1 MAFTNKIKSVIGTLQ
16 NNLQGGVGGAI
27 GGTLSNL
34 ASAVTS
40 QAQNTKIAAKL
51 LNKSPLELN
60 DIDALSHM
68 KENPYAYGNVA
79 YPSSIG
85 NMGEGHYMVFD
96 ILMDKDSTF
105 KTKEFEGINIKDF
118 NPNARDE
125 NVSKATGANVKKGTV
140 KKIQQETDNRVIRRP
155 NGGLAKALDRH
166 THISDTIM
174 LYTPPSAMKFD
185 YKANYAGD
193 QGLGTIGAIAM
204 GLSRDGGLE
213 KLKGLGGAG
222 LEGLRNMAT
231 SIADAVTGDAISG
244 IQTLGLGTSKNPMM
258 AQIFKDVPFREF
270 NFDYE
275 FIPRNEKEKDDVYK
289 IINLFK
295 FHMLPEMTSE
305 FRFLVPSQFQVQYMY
320 RSKEN
325 SYIPRI
331 SRCILTGASFDYAPE
346 EQLQSFKADAQGA
359 PMAHIKMDLTF
370 AETEIMTKETIAE
383 GF

>member
-1 MAFTNKIKSVIGTLQ
+1 MAFTNKIKGVIGTLQ

-60 DIDALSHM
+60 DVDALSHM

-96 ILMDKDSTF
+96 ILMDEDSAF

-118 NPNARDE
+118 DPNARDE
-125 NVSKATGANVKKGTV
+125 NLSKATGSNVKRGTV
-140 KKIQQETDNRVIRRP
+140 KKIQQETDRRVIRRP
-155 NGGLAKALDRH
+155 NGGLAKAMDRH

-231 SIADAVTGDAISG
+231 GIADAVTGDAVSG

-270 NFDYE
+270 TFNYE

-295 FHMLPEMTSE
+295 FHMLPEMTTE

-325 SYIPRI
+325 SYIPKI

-346 EQLQSFKADAQGA
+346 QIQSFKADAQGA

>member
-1 MAFTNKIKSVIGTLQ
+1 M
-16 NNLQGGVGGAI
+16 
-27 GGTLSNL
+27 
-34 ASAVTS
+34 
-40 QAQNTKIAAKL
+40 
-51 LNKSPLELN
+51 
-60 DIDALSHM
+60 
-68 KENPYAYGNVA
+68 
-79 YPSSIG
+79 
-85 NMGEGHYMVFD
+85 
-96 ILMDKDSTF
+96 
-105 KTKEFEGINIKDF
+105 
-118 NPNARDE
+118 
-125 NVSKATGANVKKGTV
+125 
-140 KKIQQETDNRVIRRP
+140 
-155 NGGLAKALDRH
+155 DRH

-174 LYTPPSAMKFD
+174 LYTPPSAMRFD

-193 QGLGTIGAIAM
+193 QGLGTIGTIAM

-231 SIADAVTGDAISG
+231 GIADAVTGDAVSG

-270 NFDYE
+270 TFNYE

-331 SRCILTGASFDYAPE
+331 SRCILTGATFDYAPE
-346 EQLQSFKADAQGA
+346 QQLQSFKADAQGA

>member
-1 MAFTNKIKSVIGTLQ
+1 MAFTNKIKGVIGTLQ

-60 DIDALSHM
+60 DVDALSHM

-96 ILMDKDSTF
+96 ILMDEDSAF

-118 NPNARDE
+118 DPNARDE
-125 NVSKATGANVKKGTV
+125 NVSKATGANVKRGTV
-140 KKIQQETDNRVIRRP
+140 KKIQQETDRRVIRRP
-155 NGGLAKALDRH
+155 NGGLAKAMDRH

-174 LYTPPSAMKFD
+174 LYTPPSAMKFN

-193 QGLGTIGAIAM
+193 QGLGTIGTIAM
-204 GLSRDGGLE
+204 GLSGDGAIE

-231 SIADAVTGDAISG
+231 GIADAVTGDAISG

-270 NFDYE
+270 EFNYE

-295 FHMLPEMTSE
+295 FHMLPEMTTE

-331 SRCILTGASFDYAPE
+331 SRCILTGATFDYAPE
-346 EQLQSFKADAQGA
+346 QQLQSFKADAQGA